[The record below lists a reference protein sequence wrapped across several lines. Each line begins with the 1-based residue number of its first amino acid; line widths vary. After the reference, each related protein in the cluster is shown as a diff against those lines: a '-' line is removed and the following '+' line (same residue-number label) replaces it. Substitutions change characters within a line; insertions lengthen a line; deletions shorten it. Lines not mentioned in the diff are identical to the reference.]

1 MKFKKVLLISLFLC
15 SALFAIDWG
24 AIGAAADNLDGDYTT
39 SQLSQGNSFDIEN
52 AHFTVDSLV
61 PMATPD
67 GYGRCIGTGTN
78 ATIRRS
84 GQGGT
89 VNYLLR
95 TQILQTTTPRIF
107 DVLENN
113 TNQPITVEL
122 KIERTNA
129 TFSVVG
135 RGSDA
140 RCVVNSGAKVSLN
153 IVIDPSTLYCIDTDG
168 SDITRM
174 SSRKNGEIYSRFTTA
189 SNSVTLLTRSEAT
202 ANDSCVS
209 STTLNEKIC
218 EGTTATTRN
227 YNCAASGKICSNGAC
242 VTPAVVET
250 LTCTDSDGDDRYII
264 GTVTLRHYRN
274 GILSSTETMT
284 DSCGSISTVKEQMCT
299 GPTGTVIPGDRI
311 CDGGRICRDGRC
323 MIEVAAPVNETLAPG
338 TEVFCIEPSS
348 SSSLDL
354 TTRREVRDGT
364 RYIGAEEISSNTMT
378 DICINENMVRK
389 YFCDGGMNPDHG
401 DYACPEGTM
410 CSNGA
415 CIIRTANEVVNE
427 TERDIDDSEEIIDRT
442 EEIVNRT
449 SEDVDRNRESLNRT
463 INDTPAVNVA
473 IIDRTTEAVT
483 GEISLTINIEKG
495 WNLISIPIA
504 APRVTSNCNEF
515 ESTRRRWNYVT
526 AKRVWGHQSS
536 FDAGRG
542 YWFKADN
549 DCRIVASGLPLRV
562 DKIRGTKL
570 LSGWNMLGAPEIQ
583 TSVMDLL
590 PRCNLV
596 NGVWSYNTELERYE
610 KAEILLPGKGYVAK
624 VTEDCSLGN

>member
-1 MKFKKVLLISLFLC
+1 MKLKKILLISLFL
-15 SALFAIDWG
+15 SSILFAIDWG
-24 AIGAAADNLDGDYTT
+24 AIGDAADNLDGDYTT

-52 AHFTVDSLV
+52 AHFTVDSIAS
-61 PMATPD
+61 MATPD

-129 TFSVVG
+129 TFSLIG

-153 IVIDPSTLYCIDTDG
+153 IVIDPSTLYCIDSDG

-174 SSRKNGEIYSRFTTA
+174 SSRKNGEIYSRFTPA
-189 SNSVTLLTRSEAT
+189 SNSVTLLTRSEVT

-218 EGTTATTRN
+218 DGTTATTRN

-250 LTCTDSDGDDRYII
+250 LTCTDSDGDNRYII
-264 GTVTLRHYRN
+264 GTVTVRHYRN
-274 GILSSTETMT
+274 GIYSSTETMV
-284 DSCGSISTVKEQMCT
+284 DSCLSSSTVKERMCT
-299 GPTGTVIPGDRI
+299 SPTGTFSTVERI

-323 MIEVAAPVNETLAPG
+323 MIEVAAPANETIAPG
-338 TEVFCIEPSS
+338 TEIFCIEPSS
-348 SSSLDL
+348 SSSDL
-354 TTRREVRDGT
+354 TTPRDVRNGT
-364 RYIGAEEISSNTMT
+364 RYVGGEDISSMT
-378 DICINENMVRK
+378 TSDVCINTTMVRK
-389 YFCDGGMNPDHG
+389 YFCDSNLDHG
-401 DYACPEGTM
+401 DYACPAGTQ

-415 CIIRTANEVVNE
+415 CAAPSVNIVVNE
-427 TERDIDDSEEIIDRT
+427 TERIVDEDVTEEIINRTEDGTDRA

-449 SEDVDRNRESLNRT
+449 IDRVPE
-463 INDTPAVNVA
+463 VNVA
-473 IIDRTTEAVT
+473 IIDRTMEPVT
-483 GEISLTINIEKG
+483 GEISLTIDIKKG
-495 WNLISIPIA
+495 WNLISIPISG
-504 APRVTSNCNEF
+504 PRVTSNCNEF

-549 DCRIVASGLPLRV
+549 DCRIVASGAPLRV
-562 DKIRGTKL
+562 DKIRGTRL
-570 LSGWNMLGAPEIQ
+570 QVGWNMIGAPEIP
-583 TSVMDLL
+583 TPVADLL
-590 PRCNLV
+590 QTCNLV

-610 KAEILLPGKGYVAK
+610 KAETLLPGKGYVAK
-624 VTEDCSLGN
+624 VTEECSLGN